1 MSDLIAL
8 ACDHA
13 GYLLK
18 QTMKAELL
26 TLGYT
31 PKDLG
36 CHSQESVDYPDY
48 AAKLAQFL
56 QQQPEA
62 RGVLICGSGIGMSIA
77 ANRFSGIRAAL
88 CRSGLEAEMARKHND
103 ANVLCLGERITGSE
117 MAKDILKR
125 FLATH
130 FEAGRHRARVQK
142 MG

>member
-1 MSDLIAL
+1 MSELIAI

-18 QTMKAELL
+18 QTLKAELL
-26 TLGYT
+26 TLGYE

-48 AAKLAQFL
+48 AAKVASFVQDN
-56 QQQPEA
+56 E
-62 RGVLICGSGIGMSIA
+62 GTKGILICGSGIGMSMA

-88 CRSGLEAEMARKHND
+88 CRSGLEAELARKHND
-103 ANVLCLGERITGSE
+103 ANVLCLGERITGTE

-125 FLATH
+125 FLTTH
-130 FEAGRHRARVQK
+130 FEAGRHRARVEK

>member
-1 MSDLIAL
+1 MSEQIAI

-18 QTMKAELL
+18 QTLKAELL
-26 TLGYT
+26 ALGYE

-48 AAKLAQFL
+48 AAKIASFIQ
-56 QQQPEA
+56 ENEGSK
-62 RGVLICGSGIGMSIA
+62 GVLICGSGIGMSMA

-88 CRSGLEAEMARKHND
+88 CRSGLEAELARKHND
-103 ANVLCLGERITGSE
+103 ANVLCLGERITGTE
-117 MAKDILKR
+117 VAKDILKR
-125 FLATH
+125 FLTTH
-130 FEAGRHRARVQK
+130 FEAGRHRARTEK